1 VRRFFALLALGLAL
15 AAAPP
20 PAAADGASELG
31 LDAVDR
37 RAIQAVIAAQMEAFK
52 KDDSETAFGFASPTI
67 RTMFGSAA
75 NFMNMVMTG
84 YHPVYRPKTVSFGEI
99 VNVRGEPVQK
109 VFVLGEN
116 GVDLVAA
123 YVMQRQPDNAWKI
136 NGVYLFQDDTKGT

>member
-1 VRRFFALLALGLAL
+1 MRRFFALLALAFSLVAAL
-15 AAAPP
+15 S

-31 LDAVDR
+31 LNAADR
-37 RAIQAVIAAQMEAFK
+37 RAIQAIIAAQMDAFK
-52 KDDSETAFGFASPTI
+52 KDDSETAFSFASPTI

-84 YHPVYRPKTVSFGEI
+84 YPPVYRPKTVSFGEI

-116 GVDLVAA
+116 GAELVAA
-123 YVMQRQPDNAWKI
+123 YVMQRQPDSAWRI
-136 NGVYLFQDDTKGT
+136 NGVYLFQDDTRGT